1 MGKIET
7 YFATRIYQ
15 AETAQKLL
23 RELKRSCLAIACDDR
38 AGQAWCRAN
47 NYSGYTSY
55 ASLNDL
61 PWRFPVFAGLEKL
74 IDTHVALFARTL
86 DFDLGRKRLS
96 CNSLWINV
104 MPQGAYHASHL
115 HPHSAIS
122 GTFYVAIPRGAGA
135 ITFEDPRHGLMMA
148 APLRKKTAYRE
159 NRSHV
164 TIAPKSGTLLL
175 WESWL
180 RHEVPV
186 NQAKGERIS
195 VSFNYS

>member
-1 MGKIET
+1 
-7 YFATRIYQ
+7 
-15 AETAQKLL
+15 
-23 RELKRSCLAIACDDR
+23 
-38 AGQAWCRAN
+38 
-47 NYSGYTSY
+47 
-55 ASLNDL
+55 
-61 PWRFPVFAGLEKL
+61 
-74 IDTHVALFARTL
+74 
-86 DFDLGRKRLS
+86 
-96 CNSLWINV
+96 
-104 MPQGAYHASHL
+104 
-115 HPHSAIS
+115 
-122 GTFYVAIPRGAGA
+122 VAIPRGAGA